1 MSDEYQNT
9 PPPGSL
15 STPNV
20 LEHRVNSMEMKFSDL
35 KKLTIL
41 NRESLIELVGSS
53 GKNGRIGFMS
63 TQMEDVNTEL
73 SEIKN
78 LMENQRRFIWKL
90 CLGALCA
97 SAGGAGITQA
107 IMQAMGG
114 G

>member
-1 MSDEYQNT
+1 MSNEFENT

-20 LEHRVNSMEMKFSDL
+20 LEHRVNSMEIKFSDL
-35 KKLTIL
+35 KKLTIQ
-41 NRESLIELVGSS
+41 NRESLIELVGGS

-63 TQMEDVNTEL
+63 AQVEDISNEL
-73 SEIKN
+73 TEIKSI
-78 LMENQRRFIWKL
+78 MENQRRFIWKL

-107 IMQAMGG
+107 IMTALGG